1 MMNSINWIVIPL
13 QDLNTEK
20 IKFSSLEKVLQEKEK
35 ESRKEF
41 VALQSKTRAEISQLK
56 VWRVN

>member
-56 VWRVN
+56 V